1 MWHVQRPKWLADSLF
16 RVSCLRDKLRVM
28 VCDVFTTRPLQQNN
42 HSLPMT
48 RPSLRGGSLASLEIW
63 RVRGPLKGSKRGA

>member
-16 RVSCLRDKLRVM
+16 RSSCLRDGLCIV
-28 VCDVFTTRPLQQNN
+28 VCDVSTTRPLQQNH

-48 RPSLRGGSLASLEIW
+48 RPSLGGESLASLET
-63 RVRGPLKGSKRGA
+63 